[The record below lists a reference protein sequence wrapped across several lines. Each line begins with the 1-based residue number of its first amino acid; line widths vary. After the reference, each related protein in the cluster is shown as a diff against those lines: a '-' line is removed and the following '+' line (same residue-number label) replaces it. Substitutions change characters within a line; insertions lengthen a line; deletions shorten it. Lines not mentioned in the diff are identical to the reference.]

1 METTGPAVS
10 WDLYREIHKGLRLA
24 LFGATTMAGS
34 TDPAEEA
41 DIAALLSEWRDTE
54 FVLRGHHHHEDD
66 FVDTLI
72 DELASELYT
81 TVNEDHVAVE
91 RMLDEL
97 DAEAR
102 ALSDTAGN
110 ERGAHLRRFY
120 LNLARFTAVYLDHM
134 AYEEEVVM
142 PALNA
147 ALSDAELADVTAAI
161 RGSVPPPDMCVFM
174 RYMVPGMNL
183 DERADMLSDMHANAP
198 ADVFEL
204 FRSAAEAALSPAEYR
219 ALAERAGFPWSQGP
233 SLDIEGARDGH
244 ERGIRS

>member
-1 METTGPAVS
+1 METTGSSAVS

-24 LFGATTMAGS
+24 LFTITTKAGS
-34 TDPAEEA
+34 TDPADEA
-41 DIAALLSEWRDTE
+41 DIAALLSEWRDTM

-72 DELASELYT
+72 DQHASDLRT
-81 TVNEDHVAVE
+81 KVNEDHVAVE
-91 RMLDEL
+91 GMLDEL
-97 DAEAR
+97 DVDAR
-102 ALSDTAGN
+102 DLSDAAGS

-120 LNLARFTAVYLDHM
+120 LDLARFVAVYLDHM

-147 ALSDAELADVTAAI
+147 ALSDAELADVTAVI

-183 DERADMLSDMHANAP
+183 DERAGMLSDMHANAP

-219 ALAERAGFPWSQGP
+219 TLSERAGF
-233 SLDIEGARDGH
+233 A
-244 ERGIRS
+244 